1 MNAGKFLV
9 LAVHEI
15 AAAAELA
22 VAAGPA
28 EKSNAYAPTGA
39 PALNT
44 CAGTRGNLMPGKTA
58 STVAESEWQTP
69 HASTRILTC
78 PEAGSMIDLSTSSN
92 LPGFV
97 TCTA

>member
-1 MNAGKFLV
+1 MMNAGKFLV

-28 EKSNAYAPTGA
+28 EKSNAYALTGA

-44 CAGTRGNLMPGKTA
+44 CADFVDPTGHLMPRDSRKRD
-58 STVAESEWQTP
+58 AEEDRVDGR
-69 HASTRILTC
+69 RIRM
-78 PEAGSMIDLSTSSN
+78 ADAARFNADSSLCGGWFDN
-92 LPGFV
+92 
-97 TCTA
+97 